1 MASST
6 NVRSVQRTFV
16 GFPSASVVVAV
27 RTVSEDAVRMVRV
40 AYGQLESLARIG
52 TLNIVGIREG
62 LAFNFM
68 GVSLTESVL

>member
-1 MASST
+1 MSGVC
-6 NVRSVQRTFV
+6 NVSTFV

-52 TLNIVGIREG
+52 TLNILGIREG

>member
-1 MASST
+1 
-6 NVRSVQRTFV
+6 VQRTFV

-52 TLNIVGIREG
+52 TLNILGIREG